1 MWYHLDS
8 SKIRYMKK
16 ITSIAIGFILVTS
29 IGFAQ
34 EKKVAIATKNYE
46 NLAYVDAIKVYKR
59 VAEKGY
65 KSVEVFQRLANAY
78 YFQANLPEAAKWYGE
93 LFLLTQDVE
102 PEYYIR
108 YVQCLKAVGDYT
120 KADEIMNALVQK
132 GSKDTRVALFI
143 QHKDYQAQ
151 IKKNSGRQEIKNA
164 GFNSEYSDYGT
175 AINGDQLVFS
185 STRETAKAFKRKHSW
200 TNQSFTN
207 LYVLKPGSSNPELL
221 NSKINSVYNEST
233 PVFTKDG
240 KTMYFTRNNYNKGR
254 VKTDDSKTVL
264 LKLYKASFDGKKWTN
279 VQELPFNSNDY
290 SCAHPALSADEKTLY
305 FASNMP
311 GTIGQSDI
319 FKVAIKDNGTY
330 GTPENLGKAINT
342 EGRETFPFIAA
353 DNKLYFASDGHVGLG
368 GLDVFVSTMNT
379 NNTYSEPQNIGAPVN
394 SGSDDFG
401 YVVDA
406 SLNSGYFTSN
416 RKEDNLGFDD
426 IYSFTEKKVLET
438 HTKVEGQLTDL
449 NTGEVIQGKVVLFDK
464 DYNKIAEVQTD
475 AMGNYV
481 FENVPNDQQYY
492 VRAESA
498 TYAIN
503 EAIAVSNNGTKTPIV
518 LVKQVKA
525 LKAGDD
531 LRSALNIDIIYFD
544 LDKWN
549 IREDAAVELAKIAE
563 VLHDNPAMQ
572 IAIRSHTDS
581 RQTHQYNQVLSE
593 KRAQATRDWLI
604 SKGIAPERLTAKG
617 YGETQLLNAC
627 ADGVLCAESDHQK
640 NRRSEFIILSN

>member
-1 MWYHLDS
+1 
-8 SKIRYMKK
+8 
-16 ITSIAIGFILVTS
+16 
-29 IGFAQ
+29 
-34 EKKVAIATKNYE
+34 
-46 NLAYVDAIKVYKR
+46 
-59 VAEKGY
+59 
-65 KSVEVFQRLANAY
+65 
-78 YFQANLPEAAKWYGE
+78 
-93 LFLLTQDVE
+93 
-102 PEYYIR
+102 
-108 YVQCLKAVGDYT
+108 
-120 KADEIMNALVQK
+120 
-132 GSKDTRVALFI
+132 
-143 QHKDYQAQ
+143 
-151 IKKNSGRQEIKNA
+151 
-164 GFNSEYSDYGT
+164 
-175 AINGDQLVFS
+175 
-185 STRETAKAFKRKHSW
+185 
-200 TNQSFTN
+200 
-207 LYVLKPGSSNPELL
+207 
-221 NSKINSVYNEST
+221 
-233 PVFTKDG
+233 
-240 KTMYFTRNNYNKGR
+240 
-254 VKTDDSKTVL
+254 
-264 LKLYKASFDGKKWTN
+264 
-279 VQELPFNSNDY
+279 
-290 SCAHPALSADEKTLY
+290 
-305 FASNMP
+305 
-311 GTIGQSDI
+311 
-319 FKVAIKDNGTY
+319 
-330 GTPENLGKAINT
+330 
-342 EGRETFPFIAA
+342 
-353 DNKLYFASDGHVGLG
+353 LYFASDGHVGLG
-368 GLDVFVSTMNT
+368 GLDVFVSLMNT

-406 SLNSGYFTSN
+406 SLKSGYFTSN

-449 NTGEVIQGKVVLFDK
+449 NTGEVIQGKVILFDK
-464 DYNKIAEVQTD
+464 DYNKVAEVLTD

-481 FENVPNDQQYY
+481 FENIPNDQQYY

-498 TYAIN
+498 TYATN
-503 EAIAVSNNGTKTPIV
+503 EAIAVSNNGTNTPVV

-549 IREDAAVELAKIAE
+549 IREDAAVELAKIIE

-617 YGETQLLNAC
+617 YGETQLLNVC

>member
-1 MWYHLDS
+1 
-8 SKIRYMKK
+8 MKK
-16 ITSIAIGFILVTS
+16 TISIVASLVLFTTL
-29 IGFAQ
+29 GTAQ
-34 EKKVAIATKNYE
+34 ERKVAIATKNYD
-46 NLAYVDAIKVYKR
+46 NLAYVDAVKIYKR
-59 VAEKGY
+59 VADKGY
-65 KSVEVFQRLANAY
+65 KSVEIFQKLANAY
-78 YFQANLPEAAKWYGE
+78 YFQANLTEAAKWYGE

-108 YVQCLKAVGDYT
+108 YAQSLKSIGEYA

-132 GSKDTRVALFI
+132 GAKDTRAALFV

-164 GFNSEYSDYGT
+164 GFNTEYSDYGT
-175 AINGDQLVFS
+175 AINGEQLVFS
-185 STRETAKAFKRKHSW
+185 STRETSKTFKRKHSW

-207 LYVLKPGSSNPELL
+207 LYVLKPGSTTPELL
-221 NSKINSVYNEST
+221 NNKINSIYNEAT

-240 KTMYFTRNNYNKGR
+240 KTMYFTRNNYFKGR
-254 VKTDDSKTVL
+254 TKTDENKIVL
-264 LKLYKASFDGKKWTN
+264 LKLYKATYDGKKWSK
-279 VQELPFNSNDY
+279 VEELPFNSNEF
-290 SCAHPALSADEKTLY
+290 SCAHPALSTDEKTLY

-319 FKVAIKDNGTY
+319 FKVTINDNGTY
-330 GTPENLGKAINT
+330 GTPVNLGKTINT
-342 EGRETFPFIAA
+342 EGRETFPYVAA

-368 GLDVFVSTMNT
+368 GLDVFVSSITPQNSYT
-379 NNTYSEPQNIGAPVN
+379 EPQNIGAPVN

-401 YVVDA
+401 YVLDG
-406 SLNSGYFTSN
+406 SLKSGYFTSN

-426 IYSFTEKKVLET
+426 IYSFSEKKALET
-438 HTKVEGQLTDL
+438 TTTIKGQLTDAS
-449 NTGEVIQGKVVLFDK
+449 TGEVIQGKVILFDNK
-464 DYNKIAEVQTD
+464 YTKIAELQTD
-475 AMGNYV
+475 NMGNYV
-481 FENVPNDQQYY
+481 FENVPKDQQYY

-498 TYAIN
+498 SYTTN
-503 EAIAVSNNGTKTPIV
+503 EAVAVSDQSKTT
-518 LVKQVKA
+518 LTLTKQVKT
-525 LKAGDD
+525 LKVGDD

-563 VLHDNPAMQ
+563 VLHEYPSMK

-581 RQTHQYNQVLSE
+581 RQTHQYNQVLSD
-593 KRAQATRDWLI
+593 KRAQSTKDWLI
-604 SKGIAPERLTAKG
+604 AKGIAPERLTAKG
-617 YGETQLLNAC
+617 YGETELLNVC